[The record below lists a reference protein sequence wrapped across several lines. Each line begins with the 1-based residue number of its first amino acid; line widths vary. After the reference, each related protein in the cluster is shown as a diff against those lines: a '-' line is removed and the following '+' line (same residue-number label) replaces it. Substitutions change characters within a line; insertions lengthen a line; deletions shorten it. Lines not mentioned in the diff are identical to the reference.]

1 VAGYL
6 RQVERRPLSP
16 GLRAGTLACEEIMT
30 SIVFWPLIGVLGY
43 GVLMTV
49 AWCLLIS
56 QVGKRDDP

>member
-1 VAGYL
+1 
-6 RQVERRPLSP
+6 
-16 GLRAGTLACEEIMT
+16 MT